1 MSEKGSDRTRALVV
15 RLFAEFGV
23 IVLGVLVALGV
34 DSWTEDRGAAIRE
47 VELLGSLATDLRGSL
62 AT

>member
-1 MSEKGSDRTRALVV
+1 MSELGSDRTRALAV